1 MIEIIL
7 LVSSVLFIF
16 ALKLFGRPSTAHR
29 ANTFAMLAMALA
41 VFSAFNFDF
50 SNYDSAFYIT
60 IVVSGIL
67 GALISK
73 RVQMTQMPELVG
85 LFNGVGG
92 GASGAI
98 AYVELSKST
107 LPLSDYFVA
116 IFSMVIGMFTF
127 SGSVVAVLKLR
138 GKLNGD
144 YSTIATIFTAFL
156 PPLLLLPGIW
166 DTLILERWGI
176 NILILEYFI
185 LLSIIGGIV
194 RVAVIGGADMPVVI
208 AFLNS
213 LSGIA
218 AMSAGFIVNS
228 IILIIAGAL
237 VGASG
242 IILTLLM
249 CSAMNRTILQ
259 VLKGGFGTST
269 VNNEYEKDPISTSPE
284 DVAIQL
290 SYAESVVIVPGY
302 GMAVAQAQAA
312 VKELTNTLKE
322 KSIEVKFA
330 IHPVAGRM
338 PGHMNVLL
346 AEVDIDF
353 EDMYTLEDINS
364 EFSSTDVV
372 IVLGA
377 NDVVNPLART
387 DENSPIYG
395 MPILDVDLAKQVIV
409 IKRSMSPGY
418 AGIANPL
425 FINDNAKML
434 FADAKE
440 GLENIIKSFE
450 LV

>member
-1 MIEIIL
+1 M
-7 LVSSVLFIF
+7 
-16 ALKLFGRPSTAHR
+16 
-29 ANTFAMLAMALA
+29 
-41 VFSAFNFDF
+41 
-50 SNYDSAFYIT
+50 
-60 IVVSGIL
+60 
-67 GALISK
+67 
-73 RVQMTQMPELVG
+73 
-85 LFNGVGG
+85 
-92 GASGAI
+92 
-98 AYVELSKST
+98 
-107 LPLSDYFVA
+107 
-116 IFSMVIGMFTF
+116 
-127 SGSVVAVLKLR
+127 KLR
-138 GKLNGD
+138 GKLNNFNKKLAD
-144 YSTIATIFTAFL
+144 IFSVFFPTILVIPAVL
-156 PPLLLLPGIW
+156 EMDDLLMEFI
-166 DTLILERWGI
+166 ILVA
-176 NILILEYFI
+176 
-185 LLSIIGGIV
+185 IISGVI

-228 IILIIAGAL
+228 IILIVAGAL

-249 CSAMNRTILQ
+249 CAAMNRTLRD
-259 VLKGGFGTST
+259 VLKGGFGTT
-269 VNNEYEKDPISTSPE
+269 TINNEYEKDPISTSPE

-312 VKELTNTLKE
+312 VKELTNTLKD
-322 KSIEVKFA
+322 KNIEVKFA

-346 AEVDIDF
+346 AEVDIDY

-372 IVLGA
+372 IVVGA

-387 DENSPIYG
+387 DEDSPIYG
-395 MPILDVDLAKQVIV
+395 MPILDVDLANQVIV

-440 GLENIIKSFE
+440 GLENIIKSFQ

>member
-7 LVSSVLFIF
+7 LVSSILFIF

-50 SNYDSAFYIT
+50 SKYDSAFYIT
-60 IVVSGIL
+60 IIVSGLL
-67 GALISK
+67 GVLISK

-85 LFNGVGG
+85 LFNGFGG

-116 IFSMVIGMFTF
+116 IFSMVVGVFTF
-127 SGSVVAVLKLR
+127 SGSVIAVLKLR
-138 GKLNGD
+138 GKLNNVN
-144 YSTIATIFTAFL
+144 TTLTNIFSAFL
-156 PPLLLLPGIW
+156 PPLILLPAIW
-166 DTLILERWGI
+166 EEMEIFT
-176 NILILEYFI
+176 LEYFM
-185 LLSIIGGIV
+185 LLSLIAGVI
-194 RVAVIGGADMPVVI
+194 RVAVIGGADMPVVV

-218 AMSAGFIVNS
+218 ALSAGFIVNS
-228 IILIIAGAL
+228 IILIVAGAL

-242 IILTLLM
+242 MILTLLM
-249 CSAMNRTILQ
+249 CAAMNRTLLA
-259 VLKGGFGTST
+259 VLKGGFGGAAI
-269 VNNEYEKDPISTSPE
+269 NNEYEKDPISTSPE

-312 VKELTNTLKE
+312 VKELTNTLKD
-322 KSIEVKFA
+322 KNIEVKFA

-346 AEVDIDF
+346 AEVDIDY

-425 FINDNAKML
+425 FINENAKML

-440 GLENIIKSFE
+440 GLESIIKSFE

>member
-50 SNYDSAFYIT
+50 SKYDSAFYIT
-60 IVVSGIL
+60 IVVSGLL
-67 GALISK
+67 GVLISK

-85 LFNGVGG
+85 LFNGFGG

-98 AYVELSKST
+98 AYVELSNNS
-107 LPLSDYFVA
+107 LVMSDFFVA
-116 IFSMVIGMFTF
+116 IFSMVIGVFTF
-127 SGSVVAVLKLR
+127 SGSIIAVLKLR
-138 GKLNGD
+138 GKLNNVNT
-144 YSTIATIFTAFL
+144 TIANIFSAFL
-156 PPLLLLPGIW
+156 PPLILLPAIW
-166 DTLILERWGI
+166 EEMEILS
-176 NILILEYFI
+176 LEYFM
-185 LLSIIGGIV
+185 LLSLVAGII

-228 IILIIAGAL
+228 IILIVAGAL

-249 CSAMNRTILQ
+249 CAAMNRTLLD
-259 VLKGGFGTST
+259 VLKGGFGGTT
-269 VNNEYEKDPISTSPE
+269 INNEYDKDPISTSHE

-312 VKELTNTLKE
+312 VKELTNTLKD
-322 KSIEVKFA
+322 KNIEVKFA

-346 AEVDIDF
+346 AEVDIDY
-353 EDMYTLEDINS
+353 EDMFTLEDINS

-387 DENSPIYG
+387 DEDSPIYG